1 MYLKPIFISNRFIFL
16 RTSSDKTRTL
26 KEVNSNPKSKNTN
39 KVLFVCVLVHFRS
52 QHLGRHG
59 GKFGDFLYFGFV
71 LFFFT
76 RKFVAFKQLAVY
88 LPPFPPFTL
97 CLFTSNSP
105 GYGKEWN
112 MVKGKTPASLSPSME
127 PRKPQ

>member
-1 MYLKPIFISNRFIFL
+1 MYLKQIFIPNCFIFL
-16 RTSSDKTRTL
+16 CTSSDKTKTL
-26 KEVNSNPKSKNTN
+26 KEVHSNTKSKNTN
-39 KVLFVCVLVHFRS
+39 KVLFIWVLVHFRS

-59 GKFGDFLYFGFV
+59 GRFGDFLL
-71 LFFFT
+71 LFFFFFLT